1 MKRIILAS
9 TSPRRKELLEKAGII
24 FDIVPADYEE
34 DMTLPL
40 IPSELA
46 MHLARGK
53 AARVAAKERNAI
65 VIGADTF
72 IAIDDTVLGKPKT
85 IERAREMIRTMN
97 GRSHFIYTGYA
108 VIDSATGKTVEN
120 VVETK
125 VYFKTLT
132 EEDIENYL
140 AVSNALDRAGAYAI
154 QDEESAL
161 LIERFEGDYA
171 NAMGFPVDAV
181 LETLKQFI
189 SDI

>member
-1 MKRIILAS
+1 MQLYYDRGIREFMFFDDMFNLPAKRALAVS
-9 TSPRRKELLEKAGII
+9 QAIRKHFPDVKWCFRGRADQITEELGEELSRSNCKQVSVGAEAHTDEAQKEL
-24 FDIVPADYEE
+24 
-34 DMTLPL
+34 
-40 IPSELA
+40 
-46 MHLARGK
+46 R
-53 AARVAAKERNAI
+53 
-65 VIGADTF
+65 
-72 IAIDDTVLGKPKT
+72 
-85 IERAREMIRTMN
+85 
-97 GRSHFIYTGYA
+97 
-108 VIDSATGKTVEN
+108 TGKTVEN